1 MSRGRI
7 ISGTRSITL
16 EDVAARAARAAQ
28 GLHELGVGEGDAI
41 ALMLRNDFAFF
52 EATLAAVT
60 LGAYAVP
67 VNWHFTAEEAGYI
80 FEDAGAKAVVIHA
93 DLLPQVR
100 AALRPELPVFVVQTP
115 PEILNAYRLAPE
127 QGRLPEGATS
137 WEAWL
142 PSHQPWTAPPKS
154 FRSSMIYTSGTTGHP
169 KGVRRRPMNAE
180 QNERVAQLAR
190 DAFGITP
197 GLRTVMTGPM
207 YHSAP
212 NFFAMHSFR
221 AGGTIV
227 LQPRFD
233 PGELLRLVE
242 RHQVT
247 SMHMVPTMFVRLL
260 KLPPDVRRRYDLS
273 SLRTVVHAAAP
284 CPPDIKRQMIDW
296 FGPVIVEYYG
306 GTESGAVTFC
316 DTAQWLAHPG
326 TVGTPVTGGTVRIY
340 GDDGRV
346 LPPGQVGDVYMRLAF
361 YPEFT
366 YFGKDDK
373 RREIE
378 RDGLITCGDMGYLDE
393 DGFLYLCDRRRDMV
407 ISGGVNIYPAEI
419 EAALHNV
426 PGVRDCAV
434 FGIPDE
440 EFGETLAA
448 VIAPEDGAALTPTGV
463 QEALRPHL
471 AAYKIPRHVEF
482 RDELPREDSGKIFKR
497 KLRQPFWERAG
508 RNI

>member
-1 MSRGRI
+1 MTRGSL
-7 ISGTRSITL
+7 ISGTRSMTL

-28 GLHELGVGEGDAI
+28 GLHDMGVGEGDAI

-67 VNWHFTAEEAGYI
+67 VNWHFTAEEAAYI
-80 FEDAGAKAVVIHA
+80 FQDAGAKAVVIHA
-93 DLLPQVR
+93 DLLPQVQS
-100 AALRPELPVFVVQTP
+100 ALPSGLPVFVVQTP
-115 PEILNAYRLAPE
+115 PEILRAYGLAP
-127 QGRLPEGATS
+127 QQARIPEGATS
-137 WEAWL
+137 WDAWL
-142 PSHQPWTAPPKS
+142 RGHQPWTAPARS

-169 KGVRRRPMNAE
+169 KGVRRRPMSAE

-190 DAFGITP
+190 QAFGITP

-221 AGGTIV
+221 ADGSIV

-233 PGELLRLVE
+233 PEELLQLVE
-242 RHQVT
+242 RHRIT
-247 SMHMVPTMFVRLL
+247 ALHMVPTMFVRLL
-260 KLPPDVRRRYDLS
+260 KLPQSVRDKYDLS

-284 CPPDIKRQMIDW
+284 CPPDIKRRMIDW

-326 TVGTPVTGGTVRIY
+326 TVGTPVPGGTVRIY
-340 GDDGRV
+340 DENGDV
-346 LPPGQVGDVYMRLAF
+346 LPAGEVGDVFMRLDF
-361 YPEFT
+361 YPDFT
-366 YFGKDDK
+366 YFNKDEK

-378 RDGLITCGDMGYLDE
+378 RDGLITCGDMGYLDA

-434 FGIPDE
+434 FGIPNE
-440 EFGETLAA
+440 EFGEAVAA
-448 VIAPEDGAALTPTGV
+448 VIAPEAGATLTPAGV
-463 QEALRPHL
+463 REALRPHL
-471 AAYKIPRHVEF
+471 AAYKLPRHVEF

-497 KLRQPFWERAG
+497 KLRQPFWENAG